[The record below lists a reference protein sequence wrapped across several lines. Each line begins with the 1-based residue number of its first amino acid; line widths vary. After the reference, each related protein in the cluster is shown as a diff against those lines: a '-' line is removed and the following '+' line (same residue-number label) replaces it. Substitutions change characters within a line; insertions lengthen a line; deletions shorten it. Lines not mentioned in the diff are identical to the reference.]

1 MSRAKPPRHKR
12 PVRFNRTRANPI
24 QRVPFYRQSHARHGD
39 YWRMPSAQGYLMGRE
54 IGRVSAVAFLQ
65 ALDEAA
71 QDARYVGSAHLAD
84 VVSSVVEANGGQLT
98 DSQRGLIDGFFGR
111 SSVLCRFLIRGLQ
124 TSRAEDQRYT
134 ILQLEEA
141 LTDLASL
148 GAEEYALR
156 RTDSVQ
162 AVIPDR
168 RDHPEFELR

>member
-1 MSRAKPPRHKR
+1 MAGSSSFRKPI
-12 PVRFNRTRANPI
+12 RFNRTRANPM
-24 QRVPFYRQSHARHGD
+24 QRLPFYRQSHAKSGD

-54 IGRVSAVAFLQ
+54 IGRVCAVAFLQ

-71 QDARYVGSAHLAD
+71 QDARCVGSAHLAD
-84 VVSSVVEANGGQLT
+84 VVSSVVEANGGKLT

-111 SSVLCRFLIRGLQ
+111 SSVLCRLLIRGLLTCQ
-124 TSRAEDQRYT
+124 AKDPKYT
-134 ILQLEEA
+134 ILQIEEA

-156 RTDSVQ
+156 RIGSVQ

-168 RDHPEFELR
+168 RDHPEFELS